1 MSIGLFIYEVDR
13 MVHRNK
19 IFFVMLSIMMVGSG
33 MLSAIADVTVNKTA
47 YDTIVI
53 ECDFSSPRI
62 EQVNREDEWYDRI
75 TMGSLP
81 NSCDV
86 QSACL
91 PVKPL
96 KILVPYGRIVDSITV
111 VAGHGMSMGAGFH
124 VEKGHRIIPFGSHQA
139 TDDGFIDGS
148 FFSNQLFTVV
158 GTHIFRGYVLL
169 FVNLHP
175 VQVLQDSGEIIWFDH
190 MTVQVTT
197 QPVFVT
203 TPLRKT
209 PTDKELISKQIV
221 NPLTLTTYEDAPVS
235 APFDS
240 VEYVIITNEDL
251 RDATGSYTFQ
261 DLVAAKQE
269 QGMTA
274 GIFTVEEII
283 AHADYW
289 VNGAWGD
296 NNPSNPFYQGAIQ
309 GPIGKFNDTQA
320 KIRNFIRYAYT
331 ELGTEYVLLGGDA
344 DYTPSDNIVPLR
356 KLFAV
361 EDGLPLGSRDL
372 IEEDIPSD
380 VYYACLDGN
389 FNRDGDDHWGEN
401 ATQNG
406 YNDEDEADLLSEV
419 YVGRCCAD
427 SHNEVSNFVMKTLAY
442 DASTDP
448 YIYTGLMVG
457 EYLGF
462 PGVSAWGGNYKDLI
476 IPLFPEEYTVD
487 TLYDRDGTWSK
498 YQLMNLLNTQTPHL
512 INHLGHGN
520 VQYALKMG
528 VNDIASLTNDNYFFI
543 YSQTCLA
550 GSFDNTYGDC
560 AAEYFTVETPH
571 GAFAVIMNARY
582 GLGSENTLVSP
593 SQVFDESFFTALFT
607 ENLHAL
613 GQANHYSK
621 EDHIWHIDE
630 NGIRWVYYET
640 NLFGD
645 PALRIKPHNNP
656 PETPAAPNGPTTGA
670 VNVEYEFTAST
681 TDPEGDDIYYW
692 FDWDDGTNSG
702 WLGPYPSSVMVTAS
716 HIWTAAGDYDITVKA
731 KDELG
736 YGSSISPAHT
746 ITLVETPLLQI
757 QWIMG
762 GVFKVKTLIKNVGG
776 LPANNVDWTITLTGG
791 AFIGKE
797 ATGTIESIAPGA
809 SETVSS
815 KLILGFGATVVK
827 VTATIPESTDI
838 KEQNGSIFLFF
849 IKT

>member
-1 MSIGLFIYEVDR
+1 
-13 MVHRNK
+13 
-19 IFFVMLSIMMVGSG
+19 MMVGSG
-33 MLSAIADVTVNKTA
+33 MLPAIADVTVHETA

-62 EQVNREDEWYDRI
+62 EQVNREDKWYDRI
-75 TMGSLP
+75 TMDNLP

-96 KILVPYGRIVDSITV
+96 KILMPYGRIVDSITV
-111 VAGHGMSMGAGFH
+111 VAGQGISMGAGFH
-124 VEKGHRIIPFGSHQA
+124 VEKGHNIIPFGSHQA
-139 TDDGFIDGS
+139 TDDGCVDKS
-148 FFSNQLFTVV
+148 FFSDQLFTVV
-158 GTHIFRGYVLL
+158 GTHIFRGYAIF

-175 VQVLQDSGEIIWFDH
+175 VHYTKDSGEIIWYNH
-190 MTVQVTT
+190 MTVQVKT
-197 QPVFVT
+197 QPTSVT
-203 TPLRKT
+203 TSIRT
-209 PTDKELISKQIV
+209 MQQDKDLVTKQVV
-221 NPLTLTTYEDAPVS
+221 NPQMLKTYEDAPQS
-235 APFDS
+235 KPLDL
-240 VEYVIITNEDL
+240 VEYVIITNEEL

-261 DLVAAKQE
+261 DLVAAKQN

-283 AHADYW
+283 ANADYW

-309 GPIGKFNDTQA
+309 GPIAKFNDTQA

-406 YNDEDEADLLSEV
+406 YNDEDEADLLCEV
-419 YVGRCCAD
+419 YVGRACVDAD
-427 SHNEVSNFVMKTLAY
+427 DEVSNFVMKTLAY
-442 DASTDP
+442 DTSTDP

-476 IPLFPEEYTVD
+476 IPLFPEDFVVD

-528 VNDIASLTNDNYFFI
+528 VNDIASLTNDNYFFV

-550 GSFDNTYGDC
+550 GSFDNTNTDC

-593 SQVFDESFFTALFT
+593 SQVLDESFFTALFT

-621 EDHIWHIDE
+621 EDHIWHINE

-645 PALRIKPHNNP
+645 PALQIKPHNKP
-656 PETPAAPNGPTTGA
+656 PETPAAPSGPTTGVA
-670 VNVEYEFTAST
+670 TVEYEFTVSPT
-681 TDPEGDDIYYW
+681 IDPEGDDIYYW

-702 WLGPYPSSVMVTAS
+702 WLGPYPSGSPATAS
-716 HIWTAAGDYDITVKA
+716 HAWTAAGDYEITVKA
-731 KDELG
+731 KDALG
-736 YGSSISPAHT
+736 AESGVSPAHT
-746 ITLVETPLLQI
+746 ITIIEGPILQI
-757 QWIMG
+757 EGVTGGMLKVKATVKNTG
-762 GVFKVKTLIKNVGG
+762 GVAAHNI
-776 LPANNVDWTITLTGG
+776 AWTMTLTGG
-791 AFIGKE
+791 LVLVGKE
-797 ATGTIESIAPGA
+797 RTGNILALNPGETREITSKTIIGLGK
-809 SETVSS
+809 TVI
-815 KLILGFGATVVK
+815 KITATVPESSAEVEQN
-827 VTATIPESTDI
+827 ATILLI
-838 KEQNGSIFLFF
+838 
-849 IKT
+849 